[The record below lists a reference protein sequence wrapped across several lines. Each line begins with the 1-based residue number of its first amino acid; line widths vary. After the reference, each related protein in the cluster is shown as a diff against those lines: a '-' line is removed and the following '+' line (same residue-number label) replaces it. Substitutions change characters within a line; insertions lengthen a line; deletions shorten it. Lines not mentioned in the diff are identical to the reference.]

1 MTRFLG
7 EKSDIEA
14 LITAE
19 TWLTAD
25 EAVQVGLADSV
36 EEKDEEEERKEEDD
50 PEVVKNNILAKFKNQ
65 VTPTKQ
71 TILAKLQRYP
81 ME

>member
-36 EEKDEEEERKEEDD
+36 EEKMKKKKKKR
-50 PEVVKNNILAKFKNQ
+50 
-65 VTPTKQ
+65 
-71 TILAKLQRYP
+71 RG
-81 ME
+81 